1 LIISLLTRLLFA
13 AYFLEAGLILI
24 VAPWSTFW
32 ERNSFAAAI
41 PTFAPLLA
49 SPFIRG
55 GVSGI
60 GAVTALAGLA
70 ELGGAFISRRPPQE
84 TPEHTV

>member
-24 VAPWSTFW
+24 VAPWSAFW
-32 ERNSFAAAI
+32 EQNSFGAI
-41 PTFAPLLA
+41 PTVAPLLA

-70 ELGGAFISRRPPQE
+70 ELGAAFVSRRPPE
-84 TPEHTV
+84 ESPERTA

>member
-1 LIISLLTRLLFA
+1 LIIALLTRLLFA

-32 ERNSFAAAI
+32 DRNSFAAAI
-41 PTFAPLLA
+41 PLLAA

-60 GAVTALAGLA
+60 GVITALAGLA
-70 ELGGAFISRRPPQE
+70 ELGGAFVSRRPPEEQSE
-84 TPEHTV
+84 RTA

>member
-1 LIISLLTRLLFA
+1 MIISLLTRLLFA

-41 PTFAPLLA
+41 PTVAALLA

-60 GAVTALAGLA
+60 GALTALAGLA
-70 ELGGAFISRRPPQE
+70 ELGGALHSRRPSEE
-84 TPEHTV
+84 TPERTA